1 MAENHSACKY
11 PVLRVY
17 TTCNAIKMALSA
29 KQVDSVFK
37 AGCGVCN
44 LQSDGT
50 ASAILPVPVGV
61 KVSLPFKV
69 KMRCRFIIR
78 NDGVLTEDWL
88 KFQSFR
94 LVKKAELNSQAVWE
108 CYNVRLTEFQ
118 FTRPAWGAT
127 GFAAI

>member
-1 MAENHSACKY
+1 MPENHSACKY

-37 AGCGVCN
+37 AGCGVSN
-44 LQSDGT
+44 LKPDGT

-61 KVSLPFKV
+61 KVSLPFRV
-69 KMRCRFIIR
+69 KMRGSFVG

-88 KFQSFR
+88 RFQSFR

-108 CYNVRLTEFQ
+108 CYNVRLTE
-118 FTRPAWGAT
+118 AE
-127 GFAAI
+127 

>member
-1 MAENHSACKY
+1 MPENHSACKY
-11 PVLRVY
+11 PVLCVY
-17 TTCNAIKMALSA
+17 TTCNAIKMSLSA

-50 ASAILPVPVGV
+50 ASAILPIPVGV

-69 KMRCRFIIR
+69 RMLCRFIG

-88 KFQSFR
+88 RFQSFK
-94 LVKKAELNSQAVWE
+94 LLKKAELNAQAVWE
-108 CYNVRLTEFQ
+108 VYNVRLTE
-118 FTRPAWGAT
+118 AD
-127 GFAAI
+127 